1 MTRNGFAI
9 FARDPSGRRQGTS
22 YSGVLELCWNSSL
35 ELALSGSVQFV
46 QSVVDGVVKVFGYF
60 ARWWLG

>member
-1 MTRNGFAI
+1 MALQFLLETPPAGDKGRVILGFWN
-9 FARDPSGRRQGTS
+9 FAGTPPWS
-22 YSGVLELCWNSSL
+22 
-35 ELALSGSVQFV
+35 LALSGSVQFV